1 MIRQLEFFIS
11 FRYLKSRRRENFI
24 SIVSAFSFFGITIG
38 VAALIVVLAVQNGFR
53 QELFSRVLGINPHV
67 IITSNEGSIKNYK
80 NLSENISLIKGIKSV
95 FPIIDSQ
102 VMVKSNKKVAGA
114 LVRGITYDDIIK
126 VEILNKNLILGN
138 FNSIKLNE
146 IIIGYR
152 LARLLD
158 IKLGDNVTILTSS
171 VTSTA
176 IGSIPRSKSYVVGGI
191 FNIGMYEYDS
201 TYIFL
206 NLKNTMKLFNYD
218 ESVGFIDIRLNNP
231 DDVNVISQQINSIL
245 PNNYE
250 MIDWKQLNSSY
261 VNALKTEKNV
271 MFLIL
276 TLIILVAA
284 FNIVSGLVMLVKEKS
299 RDIAILRT
307 LGASKFTVMKIFFLS
322 GTTIGIAGTSFG
334 SIIGVLF
341 AKNISSIQ
349 SFLEKFTGNNLFAAE
364 VYFLSQLPAK
374 IILADVISVIC
385 LSLFLS
391 ILATIYPSWK
401 ASRLEPVEVLRY
413 E

>member
-1 MIRQLEFFIS
+1 MIRKLELFIAL
-11 FRYLKSRRRENFI
+11 RYLRSRRRENFI

-53 QELFSRVLGINPHV
+53 QELFTRVLGINPHI
-67 IITSNEGSIKNYK
+67 IITNNQGPINNYIDLTK
-80 NLSENISLIKGIKSV
+80 NISSISGIKSV

-102 VMVKSNKKVAGA
+102 VMVRSKGKVAGA
-114 LVRGITYDDIIK
+114 LVRGITYSDIKK
-126 VEILNKNLILGN
+126 VDILKKNLISGN
-138 FNSIKLNE
+138 FNSLESNE
-146 IIIGYR
+146 IILGYR
-152 LARLLD
+152 LANLLN
-158 IKLGDNVTILTSS
+158 IKLGDNITILTSS
-171 VTSTA
+171 VISTA
-176 IGSIPRSKSYVVGGI
+176 IGSIPRTKLYTVGGI
-191 FNIGMYEYDS
+191 FNVGMYEYDS

-206 NLKNTMKLFNYD
+206 SLTNSMKLLNYD
-218 ESVGFIDIRLNNP
+218 NAVGFIDIRLNNP
-231 DDVNVISQQINSIL
+231 DKVDFVTQQINSIL
-245 PNNYE
+245 PSNYII
-250 MIDWKQLNSSY
+250 IDWKQLNSSY

-284 FNIVSGLVMLVKEKS
+284 FNIVSGLVMLVKEKD

-307 LGASKFTVMKIFFLS
+307 LGASKFTIMKIFFLS
-322 GTTIGIAGTSFG
+322 GTTIGIIGTSFG
-334 SIIGVLF
+334 SIIGLLF

-349 SFLEKFTGNNLFAAE
+349 SFLENFTGNNLFAAE

-374 IILADVISVIC
+374 IILSDVILVIC
-385 LSLFLS
+385 MSLFLS

>member
-1 MIRQLEFFIS
+1 
-11 FRYLKSRRRENFI
+11 
-24 SIVSAFSFFGITIG
+24 
-38 VAALIVVLAVQNGFR
+38 
-53 QELFSRVLGINPHV
+53 
-67 IITSNEGSIKNYK
+67 
-80 NLSENISLIKGIKSV
+80 
-95 FPIIDSQ
+95 
-102 VMVKSNKKVAGA
+102 MVKSNKKVAGA

>member
-67 IITSNEGSIKNYK
+67 IITSNEGSINNYK

>member
-231 DDVNVISQQINSIL
+231 DDANVISQQINLIL